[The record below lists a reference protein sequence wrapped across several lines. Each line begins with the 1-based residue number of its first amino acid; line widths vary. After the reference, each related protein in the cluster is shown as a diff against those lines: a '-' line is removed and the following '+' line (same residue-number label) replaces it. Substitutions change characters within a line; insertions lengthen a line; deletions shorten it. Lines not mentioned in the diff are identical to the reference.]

1 MNTLWEALCA
11 TAGRCPD
18 TVAIQCGDQSLTF
31 AEWADRAQ
39 ATSRRLGAACE
50 PGQFVGLVVSHDSWV
65 SFAVAYLATQLAGAI
80 PVPIR
85 ADASQRDWE
94 LMCREAGLDMVVPTT
109 PRHARRSAPRQV
121 SLDDLVS
128 WESVAATP
136 MSETA
141 DALFTSGTMGTPKA
155 VLSLHAELLSGGRL
169 PPSWRGKAFAHT
181 MPPFSA
187 GGVHGAMRLAIMSG
201 VGAVT
206 TGTLSIWDLD
216 ELLSLLE
223 RPTTLALYTTPQFAK
238 AIAREVGPAAS
249 ASLDHVRMVIVTGAA
264 SDRSTMLDAGRAFRR
279 ASLVNAYGSTEAGMA
294 QTFMVYDPKRPEALG
309 RSVGRTEVR
318 IVDATSGT
326 MISEP
331 GRTGEIALRRVGAP
345 QRQYVT
351 PNEEGA
357 FTADGWVKTGDLGY
371 LSSDGYLYVVDRKKD
386 IAIRGGE
393 NISMRQIEEAILE
406 HPDISDAGV
415 VAIPSPDGNDQVV
428 AFVVGEAPVQ
438 ELRDLVRTHL
448 SSPSAFPRSVHFV
461 ERIPRNVLGKTDK
474 NALRLLATGQMGRF
488 DEETMITSDRPRS
501 EGGAPKGPSAH

>member
-1 MNTLWEALCA
+1 M
-11 TAGRCPD
+11 
-18 TVAIQCGDQSLTF
+18 QCGDQSLTF
-31 AEWADRAQ
+31 ADWADRAQ
-39 ATSRRLGAACE
+39 ATSRRLVAACE
-50 PGQFVGLVVSHDSWV
+50 PGQFVGLVVSHDSWI

-80 PVPIR
+80 PVPVR

-94 LMCREAGLDMVVPTT
+94 LMCREAGLDLVIPTT
-109 PRHARRSAPRQV
+109 PRHARRPAPRQV
-121 SLDDLVS
+121 SLDDLADG
-128 WESVAATP
+128 ESAATP

-169 PPSWRGKAFAHT
+169 PPSWRGREFAHT

-206 TGTLSIWDLD
+206 PGTLSIWDLD
-216 ELLSLLE
+216 ELLSILG

-238 AIAREVGPAAS
+238 AIAREVGPAA
-249 ASLDHVRMVIVTGAA
+249 APSLDHVRMVIVTGAA
-264 SDRSTMLDAGRAFRR
+264 SDRSTMLDAARTFRR

-309 RSVGRTEVR
+309 RSVGKTEVR
-318 IVDATSGT
+318 IVDAASGA

-331 GRTGEIALRRVGAP
+331 ERTGEIALRRVGAP
-345 QRQYVT
+345 PRRYVT

-371 LSSDGYLYVVDRKKD
+371 LSADGYLYVVDRKKD

-406 HPDISDAGV
+406 HPGVSDAGV
-415 VAIPSPDGNDQVV
+415 VAIPAADGNDQVV
-428 AFVVGEAPVQ
+428 AFVVGTAPVQ
-438 ELRDLVRTHL
+438 ELRDLVRKYL

-461 ERIPRNVLGKTDK
+461 DRIPRNVLGKIDK
-474 NALRLLATGQMGRF
+474 NMLRLLATGQIRRF
-488 DEETMITSDRPRS
+488 DEETMIASDRPRGD
-501 EGGAPKGPSAH
+501 GGATNTGAGGPLT